1 MFLHHQV
8 LSAAVTLVAVML
20 DLEEVLAVG
29 SKKTFQYVA
38 NDLSLRPTVTD
49 RIARVKQLSSER
61 Y

>member
-1 MFLHHQV
+1 M
-8 LSAAVTLVAVML
+8 AVTL
-20 DLEEVLAVG
+20 DLEAVLVVG

-49 RIARVKQLSSER
+49 RIARVKQLSGER